1 MPVQCNRDGEGGLAL
16 YGYFLQTLVNGI
28 LLGGIYV
35 TIALGLNVIYGVMR
49 IINYAQGDFLMI
61 GMYVA
66 YWLFE
71 FFKIVPYAAVVPVA
85 FTLFA
90 IGFILYLYIVSPI
103 LRLPYESQV
112 LTFVGLIFILQNLA
126 LIIWTADYRG
136 VNIPLLYHPLTIGG
150 IYIPLGRLLTLIFSI
165 AITIIVY
172 YFFKNTKFGKF
183 IVASSQ
189 DPLGAEMI
197 GIDTDSVKAIAMG
210 LGIALAGIG
219 GSILLPIYYVY
230 PYVGTRLGIL
240 GFIIITLGGLGS
252 FIGAIVGS
260 FIIGLVESF
269 IGTLL
274 SSEIAFASALL
285 IYILILL
292 VRPTG
297 LMGERS

>member
-1 MPVQCNRDGEGGLAL
+1 M
-16 YGYFLQTLVNGI
+16 YGYLLQTLVNGI

-35 TIALGLNVIYGVMR
+35 TIAIGLNVIYGVMR

-71 FFKIVPYAAVVPVA
+71 FFKIVPYIAVVPVA
-85 FTLFA
+85 LTLFA

-136 VNIPLLYHPLTIGG
+136 VNIPLLYYPLTIGG
-150 IYIPLGRLLTLIFSI
+150 VYIPLGRLLTLIFSV
-165 AITIIVY
+165 AITIMVY
-172 YFFKNTKFGKF
+172 HFFKNTKFGKF

-197 GIDTDSVKAIAMG
+197 GINTDSVKAVAMG

-230 PYVGTRLGIL
+230 PYVGSRLGIL

-285 IYILILL
+285 IYIIILL